1 MRPSLTTGGK
11 SVLATAGLFILGG
24 VIVRSWPLVSLG
36 GIALVMLLAAMIL
49 FYPRTIL
56 LGRRK
61 LEVAWWIPPSETAGG
76 ALMVGN
82 PFGLQLFLRNRS
94 PYNLGRAEIGV
105 LHSEPL
111 EMLSADPAT
120 LIAKG
125 AEVELSL
132 QARSRSAGHWF
143 FYGVT
148 LRLVGPLGLYQVI
161 AYYPLPL
168 TTRIFP
174 RFAPIR
180 ASVPH
185 RPRTGT
191 PHERSGRHPLKL
203 RGLGGDL
210 REIRD
215 HQHGDPFK
223 NIAWKATA
231 RMRKLMVKEYES
243 EIMVTHYVVLDI
255 SWSMRAGDFGA
266 SKLDYGVDLAAS
278 FARWAIE
285 SGDRVGLVTFD
296 SRVYSKIRP
305 SDGRPHLAKIID
317 RLMELRNI
325 VDEDLTNLTQG
336 ELVRAVAEFMLYQDG
351 VNVRIGTAP
360 PPDSELWNRI
370 VADHLGNLYDYK
382 ALAHWVDQYLEKQQR
397 GKHPTRW
404 WRRVVAKSPELRN
417 LRRFCQLRGIDLPYR
432 SGDDVHGSKDA
443 GLADAIGQA
452 SASRGSQFI
461 LLISDLEGITTEGG
475 VMRALAMAVRKH
487 HHPVLIVPNT
497 PLFGPKP
504 VNEESR
510 AVADILRADEDRRTA
525 RLRREV
531 AKLGVPVLQ
540 ASPEDAL
547 MLLLQRLARLRR
559 LRSGR
564 GA

>member
-11 SVLATAGLFILGG
+11 SVLATAGFFLLGG

-36 GIALVMLLAAMIL
+36 GVALCMLLAAMVL

-76 ALMVGN
+76 ALLVGN
-82 PFGLQLFLRNRS
+82 PFGLQLFVRNRS
-94 PYNLGRAEIGV
+94 PYNLGRAEIDV

-111 EMLSADPAT
+111 QMLTPNPAT
-120 LIAKG
+120 LIRRG
-125 AEVELSL
+125 AEVELKL
-132 QARSRSAGHWF
+132 QARSLSAGHWF

-223 NIAWKATA
+223 SIAWKATA
-231 RMRKLMVKEYES
+231 RTGKLMVREYES
-243 EIMVTHYVVLDI
+243 EIMITHFVVLDI

-266 SKLDYGVDLAAS
+266 SKLDYGIDLAAS
-278 FARWAIE
+278 FSRWAIE
-285 SGDRVGLVTFD
+285 AGDRVGLVTFD
-296 SRVYSKIRP
+296 SRVYSKLKP
-305 SDGRPHLAKIID
+305 SDGRPHLAKIVD

-351 VNVRIGTAP
+351 VNVRVGTAP
-360 PPDSELWNRI
+360 PPDSELWERI
-370 VADHLGNLYDYK
+370 VADPLGNLYDWK
-382 ALAHWVDQYLEKQQR
+382 AMSHWVDKYLDRQQAGR
-397 GKHPTRW
+397 HATRW
-404 WRRVVAKSPELRN
+404 WRRVVAASPQLGN
-417 LRRFCQLRGIDLPYR
+417 LRRFCQLRGINLPYR

-443 GLADAIGQA
+443 GLADAVAQA
-452 SASRGSQFI
+452 SLSRGSQFI
-461 LLISDLEGITTEGG
+461 LLISDLEGITVDGG
-475 VMRALAMAVRKH
+475 IMKALAMARKKH

-497 PLFGPKP
+497 PLFGPRP
-504 VNEESR
+504 VNVESR
-510 AVADILRADEDRRTA
+510 AVADILRADEERRTK

-531 AKLGVPVLQ
+531 EKLGIPVLR
-540 ASPEDAL
+540 ASPDDAL
-547 MLLLQRLARLRR
+547 MLLLSRLARLRR
-559 LRSGR
+559 LRAGR
-564 GA
+564 G